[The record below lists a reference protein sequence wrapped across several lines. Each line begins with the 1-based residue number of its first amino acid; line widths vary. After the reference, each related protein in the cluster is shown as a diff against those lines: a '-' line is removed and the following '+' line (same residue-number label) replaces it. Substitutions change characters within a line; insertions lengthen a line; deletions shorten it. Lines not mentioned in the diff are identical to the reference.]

1 MSLFN
6 RVVLFCICN
15 FIFFQAIV
23 AQENSPKRWNLEECI
38 NYAIENNIQLAQNQL
53 QVEQSKL
60 NLMQSKASVLP
71 NLSGSA
77 SHIYNFGRRIDP
89 FTNQFANNRVLSQ
102 NFSVSGNINLISG
115 LSNTSA
121 IQAGQLDL
129 IASKLGNDQLKNEI
143 ALNVTNSFLQV
154 ILSTQLASI
163 AEEQVK
169 LSREQK
175 ERSRKL
181 LDAGQISQGDFY
193 QVEAQLATEE
203 FNLVTA
209 QNGVALAY
217 LTLAQLLNLESAD
230 GFEIILP
237 NMRDD
242 IPELPLQTAREIFV
256 TAKASHPGV
265 LSSEFRYKS
274 ALKSLRSSK
283 GGFYPSLSL
292 FGGLGTG
299 YSELARTQAGST
311 ISTQYLGQIQG
322 QDIFI
327 DVPTPIFIQTPFDQ
341 QLNQNFNRTF
351 GLTLTVPIFS
361 GLQVRTAV
369 GRSRINAENALL
381 QNNLQNQQ
389 LQREVQSAWLDAK
402 SAFERYKA
410 AQKSSNALRTAFQ
423 YVSQRFEVGL
433 LNPVEYT
440 LAKTNLARAES
451 EQSQALYE
459 YILRLKVL
467 DFYQGKPIRL

>member
-1 MSLFN
+1 MRLLTLVGILCLLNSP
-6 RVVLFCICN
+6 
-15 FIFFQAIV
+15 FQYNLQ
-23 AQENSPKRWNLEECI
+23 AQENSTKRWNLEECI
-38 NYAIENNIQLAQNQL
+38 SYAIDNNIQLAQNQL
-53 QVEQSKL
+53 LVEQSQL
-60 NLMQSKASVLP
+60 GLTQSKASVLP
-71 NLSGSA
+71 NLNGSA

-89 FTNQFANNRVLSQ
+89 FTNQFATNRVLSQ
-102 NFSVSGNINLISG
+102 NFSVNGNINLISG
-115 LSNTSA
+115 LSNTYA

-143 ALNVTNSFLQV
+143 SLNVTNSFLQV
-154 ILSTQLASI
+154 ILNIQLADI
-163 AEEQVK
+163 AQEQVT

-217 LTLAQLLNLESAD
+217 LTLAQILNLESAD
-230 GFEIILP
+230 GFEIVIPDLSK
-237 NMRDD
+237 D
-242 IPELPLQTAREIFV
+242 IPTLPPLTAREIFV
-256 TAKASHPGV
+256 SAKALHPGL
-265 LSSEFRYKS
+265 LSSEYQYKS
-274 ALKSLRSSK
+274 ALKSLKSSK

-299 YSELARTQAGST
+299 YSELARKQSGSVIT
-311 ISTQYLGQIQG
+311 NQYLGQIQG

-327 DVPTPIFIQTPFDQ
+327 DVPTPLFVQTPFNE
-341 QLNQNFNRTF
+341 QLTQNFNRTF
-351 GLTLTVPIFS
+351 GLTLSIPILS
-361 GLQVRTAV
+361 GFQIRTAV
-369 GRSRINAENALL
+369 GRSRINAENARL
-381 QNNLQNQQ
+381 QYNLQNQQ
-389 LQREVQSAWLDAK
+389 LLREVQSAWLDAK
-402 SAFERYKA
+402 SAYERFKA
-410 AQKSSNALRTAFQ
+410 AEKSTSALQTAFD
-423 YVSQRFEVGL
+423 YVKQRFEVGL

-451 EQSQALYE
+451 ERSQALYQ

-467 DFYQGKPIRL
+467 DFYQGIPIRF